1 MAFTLSAEC
10 ELQMFES
17 IVLGKMFETK
27 KHKASEQ
34 FNVLH
39 NEKQIR
45 GQNVARAVNL
55 GRLQ

>member
-1 MAFTLSAEC
+1 MAFTLSAEH

-27 KHKASEQ
+27 KHKASKQ

-39 NEKQIR
+39 SEKQIR
-45 GQNVARAVNL
+45 GQNVARAVN
-55 GRLQ
+55 